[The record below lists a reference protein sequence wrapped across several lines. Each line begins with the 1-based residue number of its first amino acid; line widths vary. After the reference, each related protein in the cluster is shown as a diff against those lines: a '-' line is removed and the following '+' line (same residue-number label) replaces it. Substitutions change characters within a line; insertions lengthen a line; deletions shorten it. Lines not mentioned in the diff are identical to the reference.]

1 MKILLTN
8 DDGIQAVGLRAL
20 YAALTARGHRV
31 RVVAPVTE
39 QSAVGHAVT
48 LAMPLKVKQ
57 FHENGFRGQGVQG
70 TPVDCVKLALSRL
83 LDEPPDLVV
92 SGINAGCNVGVD
104 IIYSGTVSAATEG
117 ALMGFPALAVSL
129 DNWTP
134 GDLAEQAGW
143 TADFVDRVDWAGL
156 PRQCVLNLNF
166 PDRPL
171 AETMP
176 LRICRQTTA
185 GYEDWY
191 DERTDPRGHKYY
203 WLGGRIPEERVS
215 PGTDRA
221 LLWAGHITLTPLR
234 FNFTDD
240 GAMGT
245 LEAMGL
251 N

>member
-129 DNWTP
+129 DNWTRGTWP
-134 GDLAEQAGW
+134 NS
-143 TADFVDRVDWAGL
+143 GL
-156 PRQCVLNLNF
+156 DGGFR
-166 PDRPL
+166 
-171 AETMP
+171 
-176 LRICRQTTA
+176 
-185 GYEDWY
+185 G
-191 DERTDPRGHKYY
+191 PRG
-203 WLGGRIPEERVS
+203 LGRVAAPVRAEPELSGPAPGRDHAAAHLPPDHGGLRGLVRRAHRPARAQVLLARRAHPRGAREPRDG
-215 PGTDRA
+215 PA